1 MVISTGGSEGTHTN
15 GHFDWRFRR
24 NSYQWSFRLEV
35 PKELIPMVI
44 STGGSEGTGTEKSRI
59 SRAPGTINIRTGEAG
74 PDKKLLH
81 IVTAFVVLVNI
92 QPLGLFFFRHAE
104 PHHKV
109 NDLQENKG

>member
-1 MVISTGGSEGTHTN
+1 
-15 GHFDWRFRR
+15 
-24 NSYQWSFRLEV
+24 
-35 PKELIPMVI
+35 MVI

-92 QPLGLFFFRHAE
+92 QPLGLFFFRHPE
-104 PHHKV
+104 PHQSV
-109 NDLQENKG
+109 NNLQQHIG